1 MIAEKDSDISIDG
14 AKNSIDS
21 YESDS
26 VYRSMVRNTI
36 TVEEESDNFVDD
48 PKDVSNSFVSNLVIN
63 TTKINYSITETS
75 GSLLLFNAV
84 LAMPDPSTLLNRN
97 IQNWMS
103 VEIRYCTHLACAIG
117 NNYICI
123 CQKGIL

>member
-26 VYRSMVRNTI
+26 VYSSMVRNTI

-97 IQNWMS
+97 IQN
-103 VEIRYCTHLACAIG
+103 
-117 NNYICI
+117 
-123 CQKGIL
+123 